1 MPQWYM
7 YNVVK
12 RQIGEDVLVMFRSGA
27 GVSRR
32 VVIHCRALL
41 VHDDDGGGGG
51 RMSSRSQ
58 QKSLAHSRLLKLVG
72 KHTFCYCT

>member
-41 VHDDDGGGGG
+41 VHDDGGGGG

-58 QKSLAHSRLLKLVG
+58 QKALHTPDYSNLLVNIP
-72 KHTFCYCT
+72 FVIARR